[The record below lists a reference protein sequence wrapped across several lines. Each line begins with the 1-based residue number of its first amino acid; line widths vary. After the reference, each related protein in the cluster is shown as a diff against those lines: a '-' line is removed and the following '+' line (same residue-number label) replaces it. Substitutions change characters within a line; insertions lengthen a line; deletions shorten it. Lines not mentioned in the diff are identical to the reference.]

1 MMKDLSIRAKLTTI
15 AVISLIAVG
24 TTFFILRYSL
34 STTEQLKTAEQL
46 TSALEADVLRLRKNE
61 KDFLDRKDMKYVDTH
76 NKNFEKLEND
86 AKQLQS
92 ILEGKGIKLEAVN
105 NFMNVAREY
114 QSAFGKIASI
124 SQKLGLDETQGL
136 YGALRTAVHNIEK
149 AVDEAGD
156 DTVLAD
162 MLMLRRREKDFMLRN
177 ELSYRDKFEK
187 DYSHFLD
194 DVKASAKLSSSGKNN
209 VSNLANQYR
218 TDFMNFVQGK
228 QEEGLSEKEGLMGVM
243 RDTVHKTDEYLSKTM
258 DELSSVI
265 QSKISASNRISMV
278 ISIVAVILIFGLI
291 MYISNRIVEA
301 LKYTVEI
308 SGRLANGD
316 LTTDVEIKNND
327 ETGKLLSA
335 MKNMMEKLNGV
346 VAEVKTSA
354 ENVAS
359 GSQELSASS
368 EQMSQGAT
376 EQASS
381 AEEASSSMEEMVAN
395 IRQNADNAQQT
406 EKIALKS
413 SADAKESGE
422 AVAETVS
429 AMKEIA
435 GKINIIEEIA
445 RQTNLLALN
454 AAIEAARAGE
464 HGKGFA
470 VVASEVRKLAERSQM
485 AAAEISDLSTTSV
498 EVAEKA
504 GTMLAKLVPDIQKT
518 AELVQEISAASNEQ
532 NTGADQINRAIMQL
546 DQVIQQNASASEEM
560 AGTSEELSSQAEHLL
575 STMSFFRTNGAG
587 GYSARQIAS
596 AAKTKAAPKIA
607 HIPQAP
613 KAEGHAGGVNLDM
626 GHGRDKHDD
635 DFEKF

>member
-15 AVISLIAVG
+15 AIISLLAVG

-34 STTEQLKTAEQL
+34 STTERLKSAEEL
-46 TSALEADVLRLRKNE
+46 TTSLEADALRLRRNE
-61 KDFLDRKDMKYVDTH
+61 KDFLARKDMKYVGEH
-76 NKNFEKLEND
+76 EKNFQRLEEDVKKL
-86 AKQLQS
+86 QG
-92 ILEGKGIKLEAVN
+92 ILESKGIKIDTVA
-105 NFMNVAREY
+105 NFMNVAKDY
-114 QSAFGKIASI
+114 QSDFGKIVAVE
-124 SQKLGLDETQGL
+124 QKLGLDETQGL
-136 YGALRTAVHNIEK
+136 YGSLRSAVHNIEK
-149 AVDEAGD
+149 VVDEAGD

-177 ELSYRDKFEK
+177 DLSYRDKFEK
-187 DYSHFLD
+187 DFAHLLD
-194 DVKASAKLSSSGKNN
+194 DLNKSTKLSSSDKDRALQ
-209 VSNLANQYR
+209 LAGQYR
-218 TDFMNFVQGK
+218 TDFLNFVQGM
-228 QEEGLSEKEGLMGVM
+228 QEQGLTEKEGLMGAM
-243 RDTVHKTDEYLSKTM
+243 RETIHKTDALLEQTM
-258 DELSSVI
+258 EELHTVI
-265 QSKISASNRISMV
+265 QQKINASSRISMV
-278 ISIVAVILIFGLI
+278 LSIVSVVLIFGLI

-301 LKYTVEI
+301 LKYTVDI
-308 SGRLANGD
+308 SNRLANGD
-316 LTTDVEIKNND
+316 LTTDVVIKNND
-327 ETGKLLSA
+327 ETGKLLNA
-335 MKNMMEKLNGV
+335 MKNMMEKLSSV
-346 VAEVKTSA
+346 VAEVKTSS

-359 GSQELSASS
+359 GSQELSSSS
-368 EQMSQGAT
+368 EEMSQGAT

-413 SADAKESGE
+413 AQDAKESGE

-470 VVASEVRKLAERSQM
+470 VVASEVRKLAERSQT

-504 GTMLAKLVPDIQKT
+504 GSMLSKLVPDIQKT

-560 AGTSEELSSQAEHLL
+560 ASTSEELASQAEHLL
-575 STMSFFRTNGAG
+575 STMSFFRTNGNG
-587 GYSARQIAS
+587 GHHQIGTA
-596 AAKTKAAPKIA
+596 TKQKVNHKIA

-613 KAEGHAGGVNLDM
+613 KKSEAKGVDLNMAG
-626 GHGRDKHDD
+626 GRDKHDD